1 MDGVRLGMLY
11 MAAALCLSLD
21 ASAQDLAGEPAQDAV
36 YRQGDSRSLKI
47 HAVANPQFNVR
58 RLAVLIAGIVSYTR
72 WPTSP
77 NPIRLCVVGHD
88 ELVEELKSGNALSS
102 ARPVTVQNVKPGT
115 DFKAHCNVVY
125 VTAIPPENARQ
136 LLFQI
141 VSAPVVS
148 IGEGSEFCSDG
159 GMFCLHPDS
168 GLTNNSDRRPFSVN
182 LDVVSRSGLRINPQ
196 VLLLAKPP
204 GTVAP

>member
-1 MDGVRLGMLY
+1 MLSV
-11 MAAALCLSLD
+11 AAVLCLSVDVL
-21 ASAQDLAGEPAQDAV
+21 AQGLTGEFAQAAV
-36 YRQGDSRSLKI
+36 YVQDDSRSLKI
-47 HAVANPQFNVR
+47 HAVSNPQFKVR

-77 NPIRLCVVGHD
+77 NPIRLCVMGHD
-88 ELVEELKSGNALSS
+88 ELVEELKSGSALSG
-102 ARPVTVQNVKPGT
+102 ARPVTVHNVKPGI
-115 DFKAHCNVVY
+115 DFKASCNVVS

-148 IGEGSEFCSDG
+148 IGEGPEFCSDG

-182 LDVVSRSGLRINPQ
+182 LDVISRSGLRVNPQ